1 MYKLIGIRAVNQ
13 LVKLNELQKGD
24 WFLDVNSKRIFVKGS
39 RENGVY
45 VCVDILN
52 GDTTHFF
59 KESDMVSKV
68 KRDVQDMTLTSY

>member
-13 LVKLNELQKGD
+13 LVKLSEIQKGD
-24 WFLDVNSKRIFVKGS
+24 WFIDVTSNRIFVKGS

-52 GDTTHFF
+52 GDTTYFF
-59 KESDMVSKV
+59 KESDMVGKV
-68 KRDVQDMTLTSY
+68 VRDIQDMTLTSY

>member
-13 LVKLNELQKGD
+13 LVKLSELQKGD

-39 RENGVY
+39 KEGSVY

-52 GDTTHFF
+52 GDTTHFYCGF
-59 KESDMVSKV
+59 DMVSKV
-68 KRDVQDMTLTSY
+68 KREVQDMTLTSY

>member
-13 LVKLNELQKGD
+13 LVKLSELQKGD
-24 WFLDVNSKRIFVKGS
+24 WFLDINSKRIFVKGS

-52 GDTTHFF
+52 GDTTYFYSGF
-59 KESDMVSKV
+59 EMVSKV

>member
-13 LVKLNELQKGD
+13 LVKLSELQKGD

-39 RENGVY
+39 RENDAY

-52 GDTTHFF
+52 GDTTYFF

>member
-1 MYKLIGIRAVNQ
+1 MYKLIGVKDVNK

-24 WFLDVNSKRIFVKGS
+24 WFVDVTSNRIFVKGS
-39 RENGVY
+39 RESGVY

-59 KESDMVSKV
+59 KETDMVSKV
-68 KRDVQDMTLTSY
+68 KRDVQDVK

>member
-1 MYKLIGIRAVNQ
+1 MYKLIGVKDVNK
-13 LVKLNELQKGD
+13 LVKLSEIQKGD
-24 WFLDVNSKRIFVKGS
+24 WFVDVTSNRIFVKGS

-52 GDTTHFF
+52 GDTTYFF

-68 KRDVQDMTLTSY
+68 ARDVQDMTWTSF

>member
-13 LVKLNELQKGD
+13 LVKLSELQKGD

-39 RENGVY
+39 KEGSAY

-59 KESDMVSKV
+59 KETDMVSKV

>member
-24 WFLDVNSKRIFVKGS
+24 WFVDIISNRIFVKGS
-39 RENGVY
+39 RENDAY

-52 GDTTHFF
+52 GDTTYFF
-59 KESDMVSKV
+59 KESDMVEKIEREIQEV
-68 KRDVQDMTLTSY
+68 R